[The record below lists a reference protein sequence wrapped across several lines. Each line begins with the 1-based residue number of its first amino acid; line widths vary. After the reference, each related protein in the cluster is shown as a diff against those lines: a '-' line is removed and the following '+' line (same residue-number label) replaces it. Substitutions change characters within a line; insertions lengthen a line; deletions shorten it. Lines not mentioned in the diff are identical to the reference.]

1 MDKLRFGTAG
11 LPFKRPAPKYPDGVA
26 ILRQLGP
33 KGSGG
38 LGHMEMEFVH
48 GVVRKT
54 KDDTPESYRGN
65 LEAYMTRHRETG
77 RIAREHDI
85 TLSAHGP
92 YYINLNAKEYQK
104 VEDSKRRV
112 VETAMVGHAA
122 GAFSITFH
130 PAFYLGMD
138 PKIVYT
144 IVKKRLETIVET
156 IRQEGV
162 KLRISPETTGKGSQ
176 FGSIDELIGLAE
188 ETEGVGICIDFA
200 HLHARSGGKLNTYD
214 EFREVL
220 TKVEDH
226 LGREALRTMHIHLAG
241 IAYSEK
247 GERNH
252 LILRKSDMNYPDL
265 LRSFKDFDIAGA
277 VVCESPNLQGDALL
291 LKRTFDSIS

>member
-54 KDDTPESYRGN
+54 KDDTPESYRGK